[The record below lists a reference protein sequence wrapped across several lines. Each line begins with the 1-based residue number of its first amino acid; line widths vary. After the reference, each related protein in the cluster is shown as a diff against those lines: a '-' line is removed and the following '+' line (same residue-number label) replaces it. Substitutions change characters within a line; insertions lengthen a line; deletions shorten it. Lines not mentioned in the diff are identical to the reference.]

1 MKNNF
6 RTQDNDLIDAVQA
19 NPSTSSNE
27 LQELIDRH
35 SGIYMDIVN
44 NYIPS
49 NCNFLNKSDIL
60 EEKNYRIYLAALKY
74 DEDKGAKFST
84 YLGNETKWM
93 CLNLFNKNKKH
104 QYISIEEERCLD
116 ETEQSLDEFDQDFFD
131 KIVSLAEQH
140 PDARVFRIFKNRYID
155 GNLNKVMSWQKIAK
169 NLDMSIQG
177 CINIHNSA
185 LEYFKNK
192 LNKEINNVK

>member
-6 RTQDNDLIDAVQA
+6 QTQDNDLIDAVQA
-19 NPSTSSNE
+19 NPSTSNNE
-27 LQELIDRH
+27 LQELIERH

-44 NYIPS
+44 NYIPT

-116 ETEQSLDEFDQDFFD
+116 KTEQSLDEFDQDFFD
-131 KIVSLAEQH
+131 KIISLAEQH

>member
-6 RTQDNDLIDAVQA
+6 QTQDNDLIDAVQA

-27 LQELIDRH
+27 LRELIDRH

-131 KIVSLAEQH
+131 KIVSLS
-140 PDARVFRIFKNRYID
+140 
-155 GNLNKVMSWQKIAK
+155 L
-169 NLDMSIQG
+169 
-177 CINIHNSA
+177 IHIS
-185 LEYFKNK
+185 EPTRPY
-192 LNKEINNVK
+192 

>member
-1 MKNNF
+1 MKQNF
-6 RTQDNDLIDAVQA
+6 QTKDSDLVIAVQS
-19 NPSTSSNE
+19 NPSTCENE
-27 LQELIDRH
+27 LKELINRH

-49 NCNFLNKSDIL
+49 NCGFLNKSDIL

-104 QYISIEEERCLD
+104 QYVSIEDSHNIKEKED
-116 ETEQSLDEFDQDFFD
+116 SVTEFDNDFFEN
-131 KIVSLAEQH
+131 IMNLAKEH
-140 PDARVFRIFKNRYID
+140 PDPRVLKIFKYRYID
-155 GNLNKVMSWQKIAK
+155 GAQNKVMPWQKISIK
-169 NLDMSIQG
+169 LNMSVQG

-192 LNKEINNVK
+192 LNKEINNVE

>member
-6 RTQDNDLIDAVQA
+6 QTQDNDLIDAVQA

-131 KIVSLAEQH
+131 KIISLAEQH

>member
-6 RTQDNDLIDAVQA
+6 QTQDNDLIDAVQA

-116 ETEQSLDEFDQDFFD
+116 ETEQSLDDFDQDFFD
-131 KIVSLAEQH
+131 KIISLAEQH

-169 NLDMSIQG
+169 NLNMSIQG

>member
-6 RTQDNDLIDAVQA
+6 QTQDNDLIDAVQA

-131 KIVSLAEQH
+131 KIISLAEQH

-169 NLDMSIQG
+169 NLNMSIQG